1 MSSEGQKKGIAAAL
15 SSALFL
21 GVVPIFG
28 KMAINSGFSP
38 FTVIALRTSI
48 AALLMLAVMLIKM
61 RPFFY
66 IYPVGL
72 IGCGLAGFINGLGSV
87 LYYSA
92 LSRLEASLG
101 HMLYSLYPLFVAFWL
116 VVDRQP
122 VTRMTLFRVAL
133 ALPAVF
139 LLIDSSHHAV
149 DMVGAGMMVG
159 SAALYALHLLINQRI
174 LYEVPA
180 PTVTLYTLLAM
191 ACTVVIAFLITCLVQ
206 PVSAT
211 IPALNVDWCP
221 VLAMAVITFSSR
233 LTLFMGVKHLG
244 GLQTALLG
252 LAEIFVTVLVA
263 QWLLGER
270 LTLMQWSGAGL
281 LMSSLVLI
289 GFDRKTQP
297 KRPSSGLLAWLNP
310 PKVSANDFPWSSRP

>member
-38 FTVIALRTSI
+38 FTVIALRTTI
-48 AALLMLAVMLIKM
+48 AALLMLGVMYFKM

-72 IGCGLAGFINGLGSV
+72 IGCALAGLINGLGSV

-92 LSRLEASLG
+92 LGRLDASLG

-122 VTRMTLFRVAL
+122 ITRLTIVRVLL

-139 LLIDSSHHAV
+139 LLIDPGRRSV
-149 DMVGAGMMVG
+149 DMIGAGMMVG

-174 LYEVPA
+174 LFEVPA

-191 ACTVVIAFLITCLVQ
+191 AFTVVVAFLITNLVQ
-206 PVSAT
+206 PASAV
-211 IPALNVDWCP
+211 IPPLAVNWWP

-233 LTLFMGVKHLG
+233 LTLFTGVKHLG

-252 LAEIFVTVLVA
+252 LAEIFVTVLMA
-263 QWLLGER
+263 QWLLGENLS
-270 LTLMQWSGAGL
+270 LTQWLGAGL
-281 LMSSLVLI
+281 LMATLVLI
-289 GFDRKTQP
+289 GFDRKTQQ
-297 KRPSSGLLAWLNP
+297 KRNSSGLLAWLNP
-310 PKVSANDFPWSSRP
+310 PKVSPNDLPWSSHP

>member
-1 MSSEGQKKGIAAAL
+1 MVSEGQKKGIAAAL

-28 KMAINSGFSP
+28 KMAINAGFSP

-48 AALLMLAVMLIKM
+48 AALLMLAVMYLKM

-72 IGCGLAGFINGLGSV
+72 IGCGLAGIINGLGSI

-92 LSRLEASLG
+92 LSRLDASLG
-101 HMLYSLYPLFVAFWL
+101 HMLYSLYPLFVAAWL
-116 VVDRQP
+116 VIDRQP
-122 VTRMTLFRVAL
+122 VTRLTLLRMGL

-139 LLIDSSHHAV
+139 LLINTSTRSV
-149 DMVGAGMMVG
+149 DLVGAMMMVG
-159 SAALYALHLLINQRI
+159 SAVLYALHLLINQRI

-191 ACTVVIAFLITCLVQ
+191 AFTVVIAFLINQ
-206 PVSAT
+206 PSVPAVSQA
-211 IPALNVDWCP
+211 WGP

-233 LTLFMGVKHLG
+233 LTLFLGIKHLG
-244 GLQTALLG
+244 GLQTSLLG
-252 LAEIFVTVLVA
+252 LAELFVTVLMA
-263 QWLLGER
+263 QWLLGES
-270 LTLMQWSGAGL
+270 LSLSQWLGTAL
-281 LMSSLVLI
+281 LMLSLMLI
-289 GFDRKTQP
+289 GFDKITPQ
-297 KRPSSGLLAWLNP
+297 KRPSAGWLSWLNP
-310 PKVSANDFPWSSRP
+310 TQVSPNDLPWSSHP